1 MMKNPWILASNSPR
15 RRALLSL
22 FGQPFEVFPADIDE
36 TEYPTEAPG
45 DYVCRLAKTKAQSVA
60 QRLKNPE
67 LIIAADTTVADGQ
80 KILGKPVDQMDAA
93 RMLKQL
99 RGRTHQVYTA
109 ITFMIPET
117 GALTQEICLS
127 QVPMRN
133 YTDQEIEAYV
143 QTDDP
148 LDKAGAY
155 AIQHR
160 DFHPVDD
167 FKGCFAS
174 VMGFPACHF
183 SRSLEKVGYLPAIKI
198 DSACQQYLDYDCPI
212 AQRVL
217 AGENIG

>member
-1 MMKNPWILASNSPR
+1 MTNPPWILASNSPR

-22 FGQPFEVFPADIDE
+22 FGQPFEVVPADIDE
-36 TEYPTEAPG
+36 SEYPTESPG
-45 DYVCRLAKTKAQSVA
+45 DYVRRLAKSKAESVA
-60 QRLKNPE
+60 KRQLGAG
-67 LIIAADTTVADGQ
+67 LLIAADTTVADGHE
-80 KILGKPVDQMDAA
+80 ILGKPENREDAR

-99 RGRTHQVYTA
+99 RGRQHQVYTA
-109 ITFMIPET
+109 ITIMVPEK
-117 GALTQEICLS
+117 GIALQEICLS

-143 QTDDP
+143 RTDDP

-155 AIQHR
+155 AIQHKE
-160 DFHPVDD
+160 FHPVDN

-183 SRSLEKVGYLPAIKI
+183 ARSLEKIGRMPAIKI

-217 AGENIG
+217 SGENIG

>member
-45 DYVCRLAKTKAQSVA
+45 DYVFRLAKTKAQSVA

-183 SRSLEKVGYLPAIKI
+183 SRSLEKAGYLPAIKI